1 MEELENGVTES
12 VADSETETQETEV
25 QQDAEEETAA
35 QEETAQQDAES
46 IPNSVW
52 AAARKR
58 SEREAQERFDRERAQ
73 IDKTFEQRFAGY
85 KNPKTGAAITSM
97 QDYFDALDA
106 QNELARQRDI
116 ERVMA
121 NQTAEQAQAI
131 RRLIENDPEK
141 ARLKADVEQ
150 MRKEAAQQRAQDAF
164 NADFAALQRLEPSI
178 KTMQDLT
185 SQPCFEQVVSLV
197 KNNGLDLV
205 TAYKAAN
212 YQNAA
217 QSSAAA
223 GKQAAI
229 NAARGKSHLAPH
241 DGASTPGNRRVMSN
255 SMLQRA
261 REAFPDK
268 SDAELEKLY
277 NEI

>member
-12 VADSETETQETEV
+12 VADSEPETQETEV
-25 QQDAEEETAA
+25 QQ
-35 QEETAQQDAES
+35 EETAQEPEQEPAQEPE

-52 AAARKR
+52 ATARKR
-58 SEREAQERFDRERAQ
+58 SEREAQERIDRE
-73 IDKTFEQRFAGY
+73 FEQRFAGY
-85 KNPKTGAAITSM
+85 KNPKTGATITSM
-97 QDYFDALDA
+97 KDYFAALDA
-106 QNELARQRDI
+106 QNEIARQRDI
-116 ERVMA
+116 ERVTA

-141 ARLKADVEQ
+141 AKLKADMEQ
-150 MRKEAAQQRAQDAF
+150 MRQDAAQQRAQEAF
-164 NADFAALQRLEPSI
+164 NADFAALQKLDPSI
-178 KTMQDLT
+178 KTVQDL
-185 SQPCFEQVVSLV
+185 SNQPCFAQVVALV
-197 KNNGLDLV
+197 QNNGLDLV

-217 QSSAAA
+217 QNSAAA

-229 NAARGKSHLAPH
+229 NAARGKNHLAPH
-241 DGASTPGNRRVMSN
+241 DGASTPGNRKVMSD
-255 SMLQRA
+255 SMLRMA

-277 NEI
+277 NQI